1 MRFLLTWVVTAVA
14 AAAACMLVPGMEVEG
29 GYMGIFVFALAIAL
43 VNASIRPIMQVV
55 SLPITVLT
63 LGIFYFVVNALAL
76 NVASWLSLNEE
87 TKISVNEDAIKEWA
101 QGTLSDEFDTT
112 SEQLGVLSLTINRP
126 TSTFDPLTM
135 RPQAF
140 EDPR

>member
-76 NVASWLSLNEE
+76 NVASWLSLNLFHIGVYVVDFWSALLGSIIISIVSTIVGSIVGLNEE
-87 TKISVNEDAIKEWA
+87 
-101 QGTLSDEFDTT
+101 
-112 SEQLGVLSLTINRP
+112 
-126 TSTFDPLTM
+126 
-135 RPQAF
+135 
-140 EDPR
+140 